1 MLSAMNDEN
10 SCRKESIK
18 RPRSV
23 RTPAMLGARVTK
35 KEEIWLMEWLLRK
48 RKRPPV
54 AVGQRVVGLGWIAR

>member
-1 MLSAMNDEN
+1 
-10 SCRKESIK
+10 
-18 RPRSV
+18 
-23 RTPAMLGARVTK
+23 MLGARVTK